1 MSDNTHSINLTF
13 TTDRPITE
21 TELDTLKSQLI
32 AQIEEPVT
40 ADGDD
45 VDYVT
50 KKITLEQL
58 EKVKTILNNQKGN

>member
-1 MSDNTHSINLTF
+1 MSDNVHSINLTF

-21 TELDTLKSQLI
+21 TELDTLKMQLI

-58 EKVKTILNNQKGN
+58 EKVKTILNNQEGN

>member
-1 MSDNTHSINLTF
+1 MSDNVHSINLTF

-21 TELDTLKSQLI
+21 TELDTLKMQLI

-45 VDYVT
+45 VGYVT

>member
-1 MSDNTHSINLTF
+1 MSDNIHSINLTF

-21 TELDTLKSQLI
+21 TELDTLKMQLI

-40 ADGDD
+40 ADGND
-45 VDYVT
+45 VEYVT
-50 KKITLEQL
+50 KKITIEQL

>member
-1 MSDNTHSINLTF
+1 MSDNVHSINLTF

-21 TELDTLKSQLI
+21 TELDTLKMQLI

-58 EKVKTILNNQKGN
+58 EKVKTILNNQKGK